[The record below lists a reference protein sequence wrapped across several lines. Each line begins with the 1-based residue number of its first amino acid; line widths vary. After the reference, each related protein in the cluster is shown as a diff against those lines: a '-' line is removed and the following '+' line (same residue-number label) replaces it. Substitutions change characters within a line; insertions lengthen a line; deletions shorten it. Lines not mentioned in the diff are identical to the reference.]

1 MRSYRLT
8 TRALKD
14 LDHIA
19 DFTLAAWG
27 ERQTE
32 KYLSDLAKRFDWL
45 CKNPGAGRLRT
56 EIGEGY
62 RSYRQGSHLIFYID
76 DGDIVA
82 IIGIPHGSMDIDAY
96 FQSPG

>member
-8 TRALKD
+8 PRALKD
-14 LDHIA
+14 LDQIA
-19 DFTLAAWG
+19 DFTLAMWG

-32 KYLSDLAKRFDWL
+32 KYLSDMSKRFDWL
-45 CKNPGAGRLRT
+45 GKNPGAGRLRD

-62 RSYRQGSHLIFYID
+62 RSFRQGSHLIFYIV

-82 IIGIPHGSMDIDAY
+82 IIGIPHGSMDVDAY
-96 FQSPG
+96 FQSPA

>member
-14 LDHIA
+14 LDQIA
-19 DFTLAAWG
+19 DFTLAMWG

-32 KYLSDLAKRFDWL
+32 RYLSDMAKRFDWL
-45 CKNPGAGRLRT
+45 CKNRGTGRLRD

-62 RSYRQGSHLIFYID
+62 RSYRQGSHLIVYIV

-82 IIGIPHGSMDIDAY
+82 IIGTPHGSTDVDAY